1 MRLKK
6 AILTLSGIFL
16 LAACGGEETAEPDT
30 DAEVVDNAEEVVE
43 EPIAE
48 ETQELVEPVEE
59 DSEENPAEV
68 SEVSADA
75 SHTFDPLI
83 AEDNFIEVHANQAW
97 KDYKSVVADVDYGE
111 VTILNQENPDFSEIE
126 GTSSGEIEE
135 RFNALNVRDEVF
147 IDTIEMNESEHLH
160 FHRYP
165 AKAGSEYSDI
175 SDFLAEITFYYV
187 EDNLMFTSIT
197 PGLYSLELGNLPEA
211 SELTTYLTL
220 SEIEALN
227 PQVFTISEMKINGN
241 NIQQIMIPATHVN
254 EEGLEETLAFYFFT
268 YGEDILYYAYIPF
281 ELVSQDFPSNSVA
294 IYQQFIPEIEQM
306 DLGDS
311 L

>member
-1 MRLKK
+1 MRFKK
-6 AILTLSGIFL
+6 AIITLSGVFL
-16 LAACGGEETAEPDT
+16 LAACGGEETTESDT
-30 DAEVVDNAEEVVE
+30 DTEVVDSEEEVVE
-43 EPIAE
+43 EPVAE
-48 ETQELVEPVEE
+48 ETEDVKEPEAE
-59 DSEENPAEV
+59 PDEV
-68 SEVSADA
+68 SDESADA
-75 SHTFDPLI
+75 SHTFDPLV
-83 AEDNFIEVHANQAW
+83 AEDNFIEVYADQAW
-97 KDYKSVVADVDYGE
+97 KDYKAVVADVGYGE

-147 IDTIEMNESEHLH
+147 IDTVEMNESEQLH

-165 AKAGSEYSDI
+165 AEEGSEYSEI
-175 SDFLAEITFYYV
+175 SDFLAEIAFYYV

-211 SELTTYLTL
+211 SELMTYLTL
-220 SEIEALN
+220 SEIQALD
-227 PQVFTISEMKINGN
+227 PQVFTIGEMKINGN

-254 EEGLEETLAFYFFT
+254 EEGIEETLAFYFFT

-281 ELVSQDFPSNSVA
+281 ELVSQDFPTNSVA
-294 IYQQFIPEIEQM
+294 IYQQFIPELEQI
-306 DLGDS
+306 DLGEP